1 MRVAATSECFVQAR
15 GIAKHFSGVTALT
28 DINLDIRR
36 GEVLA
41 LLGDNGAGKSTFI
54 KILSGAH
61 RPSDGTIAVDGAP
74 ISFASPQDA
83 AEVGIATIYQELAL
97 SENLSV
103 VENVFLGRESVTRV
117 LGLPLLR
124 RAEMARRTVALLS
137 ELDAHI
143 PDPSVAVGG
152 LSGGQRQAV
161 AISRALNL
169 QAKLVIMDEPTAA
182 LAVAETRKVLTLVR
196 RLADRGCAVVLISHN
211 IADVFEV
218 ADRMAVF
225 RRGRKIAERWR
236 EDTNPEEIVSFITG
250 AHPSLRALERAD

>member
-83 AEVGIATIYQELAL
+83 AEVGIARSIRNWRSPRIFRSSKTF
-97 SENLSV
+97 
-103 VENVFLGRESVTRV
+103 FLG
-117 LGLPLLR
+117 G
-124 RAEMARRTVALLS
+124 RA
-137 ELDAHI
+137 
-143 PDPSVAVGG
+143 
-152 LSGGQRQAV
+152 
-161 AISRALNL
+161 
-169 QAKLVIMDEPTAA
+169 
-182 LAVAETRKVLTLVR
+182 
-196 RLADRGCAVVLISHN
+196 
-211 IADVFEV
+211 
-218 ADRMAVF
+218 
-225 RRGRKIAERWR
+225 
-236 EDTNPEEIVSFITG
+236 
-250 AHPSLRALERAD
+250 SLEF